1 MMDVFESHDTIV
13 IQTHADPRIA
23 ALVGALTDCIHPR
36 AARLKARLAAD
47 PHPRAVL
54 NRWLRRMVERLA
66 VPNRA
71 AIGDFIASVVAR
83 WDARTMADKLE
94 LHVGRDL
101 QYIRLSGTL
110 VGGCVGL
117 AIHAVSRLLG

>member
-47 PHPRAVL
+47 PDDEQLGQLRAEVL
-54 NRWLRRMVERLA
+54 NL
-66 VPNRA
+66 
-71 AIGDFIASVVAR
+71 VA
-83 WDARTMADKLE
+83 M
-94 LHVGRDL
+94 
-101 QYIRLSGTL
+101 SF
-110 VGGCVGL
+110 GL
-117 AIHAVSRLLG
+117 AEAERRLQAVQYPATGLPAW